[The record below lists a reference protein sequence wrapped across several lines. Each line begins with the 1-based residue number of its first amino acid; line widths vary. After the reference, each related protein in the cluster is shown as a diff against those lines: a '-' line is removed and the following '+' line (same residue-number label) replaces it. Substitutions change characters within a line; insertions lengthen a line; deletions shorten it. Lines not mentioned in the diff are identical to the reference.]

1 MNTIMIRQTLILIV
15 SYLACIMSCYGI
27 NHGINNV
34 CYTEILKYIKN
45 KSHIKEG
52 GCDLFN
58 YKDNTYVIGVA
69 SVVVG
74 NKTELNCKKVGTSKA
89 KKEIISYI
97 NGSEVTSYTELV
109 ISESSYDTL
118 EGNQV
123 EAGQEYVE
131 KIKEKVFGV
140 INQCTP
146 LGGWYSEDGSVYYY
160 AIFKLIE

>member
-1 MNTIMIRQTLILIV
+1 M
-15 SYLACIMSCYGI
+15 
-27 NHGINNV
+27 
-34 CYTEILKYIKN
+34 LKYKIAFVILLSFVSISSFGSVQQLYDIIFDYIKS

-58 YKDNTYVIGVA
+58 FKEDTYVIGVA
-69 SVVVG
+69 SVTVG
-74 NKTELNCKKVGTSKA
+74 NKTELNCKKVGASKA

-97 NGSEVTSYTELV
+97 NGSEITSYTELV
-109 ISESSYDTL
+109 ISESSSDAL
-118 EGNQV
+118 KGSRV

>member
-1 MNTIMIRQTLILIV
+1 MNAKSILKYIV
-15 SYLACIMSCYGI
+15 SLTVLASVFFNGNATVLDATHYDAIF
-27 NHGINNV
+27 N
-34 CYTEILKYIKN
+34 YIKN

-58 YKDNTYVIGVA
+58 FEEDTYLIGVT

-89 KKEIISYI
+89 KKEIISFI
-97 NGSEVTSYTELV
+97 NGSEITSYTELV
-109 ISESSYDTL
+109 VSESSSDTF
-118 EGNQV
+118 EGNRV
-123 EAGQEYVE
+123 EANQEYVE
-131 KIKEKVFGV
+131 KIREKVFGV

>member
-1 MNTIMIRQTLILIV
+1 MKIIIRYIISLFILV
-15 SYLACIMSCYGI
+15 FVFFNANATVLDA
-27 NHGINNV
+27 NHYDVIFN
-34 CYTEILKYIKN
+34 YIKN

-52 GCDLFN
+52 GCDLFIFEE
-58 YKDNTYVIGVA
+58 DTYLIGVA

-89 KKEIISYI
+89 KKEIISFI
-97 NGSEVTSYTELV
+97 NGSEITSYTELV
-109 ISESSYDTL
+109 VSESSSDNF
-118 EGNQV
+118 EGNRV
-123 EAGQEYVE
+123 EANQEYVE
-131 KIKEKVFGV
+131 KIREKVFGV

>member
-1 MNTIMIRQTLILIV
+1 MKSLSTILVLLILSHFPIRD
-15 SYLACIMSCYGI
+15 LL
-27 NHGINNV
+27 INNNHYNV
-34 CYTEILKYIKN
+34 LFSYIKE

-58 YKDNTYVIGVA
+58 YEEDTYIISVA
-69 SVVVG
+69 SIIVG
-74 NKTELNCKKVGTSKA
+74 NKNELNCKKVGNAKA

-97 NGSEVTSYTELV
+97 NGSEITSYTELV
-109 ISESSYDTL
+109 ISESSSETL
-118 EGNQV
+118 EGSRIQV
-123 EAGQEYVE
+123 NQEYVE
-131 KIKEKVFGV
+131 TIKEKVFGI

>member
-1 MNTIMIRQTLILIV
+1 MNAKGLFKYVVSFTI
-15 SYLACIMSCYGI
+15 LASIFLNANSVALDVTQYSVVL
-27 NHGINNV
+27 N
-34 CYTEILKYIKN
+34 YIKN

-58 YKDNTYVIGVA
+58 FKEYTYIIGVA
-69 SVVVG
+69 SVTVG
-74 NKTELNCKKVGTSKA
+74 TKTELNCKKVGASKA

-97 NGSEVTSYTELV
+97 NGSEVTSYTELFV
-109 ISESSYDTL
+109 SESSFDTL
-118 EGNQV
+118 DGNRV
-123 EAGQEYVE
+123 DANQEYVE
-131 KIKEKVFGV
+131 KIREKVFGV